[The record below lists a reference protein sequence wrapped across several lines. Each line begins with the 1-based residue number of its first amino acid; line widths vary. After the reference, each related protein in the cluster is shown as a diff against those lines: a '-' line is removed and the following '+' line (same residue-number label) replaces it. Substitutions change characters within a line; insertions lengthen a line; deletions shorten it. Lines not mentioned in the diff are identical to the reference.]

1 MNIVDGINFVQL
13 VILSLPSFRV
23 YVRSVRKNLV
33 AIGLEMKDL
42 VISLKWFT
50 MESSKFVVSITDS
63 HIISINL
70 TDY

>member
-33 AIGLEMKDL
+33 AIGLEMKDPA
-42 VISLKWFT
+42 ISLKWFT